1 MKRFATSIATLIF
14 AGSVGAADESFI
26 YQGFEK
32 NNPDLYSG
40 YSASAARTAGQ
51 PGVGDSS
58 DRSLRSSAMI
68 RDSYAHWVT
77 HNPDSYSGFTR
88 PGQITGMHPGVGDS
102 FHAVSMQRKLDLMSG
117 DAYDHWTMGHPDQDD
132 GH

>member
-1 MKRFATSIATLIF
+1 MKRLGTSIATLIF

-26 YQGFEK
+26 YHGFEK

-40 YSASAARTAGQ
+40 YSISEAKTAVQ
-51 PGVGDSS
+51 PGVGDRS
-58 DRSLRSSAMI
+58 DLSPRSTAMI

-77 HNPDSYSGFTR
+77 GNPDSYSGFAR
-88 PGQITGMHPGVGDS
+88 PGQVSGMHPGVGDS
-102 FHAVSMQRKLDLMSG
+102 YHAESMQRKMDLMRHDS
-117 DAYDHWTMGHPDQDD
+117 YDVWTAGNPDQED